1 MPLRCVPPVSPRM
14 VGTLVACLHAALMW
28 DGPPYPAAAPV
39 GYPPPPGCGSP
50 APPTPLGA
58 LVALPAGL
66 LLLFLGGAVVAPAA
80 AVAAGAAAAST
91 VWARGGGWL
100 PAAAAGGLAAASA
113 AGVWAA
119 GAPPVVVAALVATAM
134 GGGGGG
140 GWVAPPLAVAG
151 LGVWLAAGGARRWDH
166 AGAPWVAIWAAG
178 SPAADGAGVGVAATA
193 TGGAV
198 LVLRAVGLLGA
209 VDTAADCPAAWMG
222 LPGAALAGAGG
233 GAPAALARALP
244 TVLLLGT
251 VAALGGVV
259 QAALLGDEGRGEVGR
274 GARHAGRRRNR
285 AGYTPIA

>member
-1 MPLRCVPPVSPRM
+1 MTAAAAADARRRGTTRCTTGGGAAAAAAAVP
-14 VGTLVACLHAALMW
+14 
-28 DGPPYPAAAPV
+28 PAAA
-39 GYPPPPGCGSP
+39 GK
-50 APPTPLGA
+50 
-58 LVALPAGL
+58 
-66 LLLFLGGAVVAPAA
+66 AA
-80 AVAAGAAAAST
+80 AAAPKPRECTGEPMAAAGDAAAST